1 MKHRLTW
8 HKQTGHAQL
17 NFFLIKSK
25 SVPDNWGVERE
36 REKSTNIEL
45 GLRAESGQMEAGPAV
60 RPGAMQSHASAA
72 RAPAPAASNQ
82 FWQGRYQPLPVRRK
96 PPSDSEA
103 QQKLRQI

>member
-36 REKSTNIEL
+36 RDESTNIEL
-45 GLRAESGQMEAGPAV
+45 GL
-60 RPGAMQSHASAA
+60 
-72 RAPAPAASNQ
+72 
-82 FWQGRYQPLPVRRK
+82 
-96 PPSDSEA
+96 
-103 QQKLRQI
+103 